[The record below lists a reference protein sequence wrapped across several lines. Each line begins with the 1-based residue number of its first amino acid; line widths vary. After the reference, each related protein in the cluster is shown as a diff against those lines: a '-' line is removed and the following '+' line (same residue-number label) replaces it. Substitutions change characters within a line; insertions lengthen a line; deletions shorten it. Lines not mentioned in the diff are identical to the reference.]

1 MKNKKT
7 LFAVIAV
14 VAVLAILL
22 GIYFIARPT
31 ATEGEKTFTLT
42 VVHSEGTKDFTI
54 HTDEEYLAPA
64 LIAEGIIND
73 EGVETGMYFTVDGET
88 ASWEENQSYWAIY
101 VGEEYATVGLNDLP
115 IEDGG
120 VYKLEYTIG

>member
-7 LFAVIAV
+7 LIAVIAAVLV
-14 VAVLAILL
+14 VALLA
-22 GIYFIARPT
+22 GIYLMARPA
-31 ATEGEKTFTLT
+31 ATQGEKTFTLT
-42 VVHSEGTKDFTI
+42 VVHSEGSKEFTI
-54 HTDEEYLAPA
+54 RTDEEYLAPA

-73 EGVETGMYFTVDGET
+73 EGVQTGMYFTVDGET

-101 VGEEYATVGLNDLP
+101 VGDDYATVGLNDL
-115 IEDGG
+115 IVEDGG

>member
-7 LFAVIAV
+7 LIAVIAIVLVV
-14 VAVLAILL
+14 VALAA
-22 GIYFIARPT
+22 IYFGTRPT
-31 ATEGEKTFTLT
+31 ATAGDKTFTLT
-42 VVHSEGTKDFTI
+42 VVHSEGSKEFTI
-54 HTDEEYLAPA
+54 STDEEFLAPA

-101 VGEEYATVGLNDLP
+101 VGDTYATEGLNTLV

-120 VYKLEYTIG
+120 VYKLEYTLG

>member
-7 LFAVIAV
+7 LIAVIAV

-22 GIYFIARPT
+22 GIYFIARPAAT
-31 ATEGEKTFTLT
+31 AGEKTFTLT
-42 VVHSEGTKDFTI
+42 VVHSEGSKNFTI
-54 HTDEEYLAPA
+54 TSDQEFLAQA

-88 ASWEENQSYWAIY
+88 ASWEENQSYWAVY
-101 VGEEYATVGLNDLP
+101 VGEEYATVGMNDLP

-120 VYKLEYTIG
+120 AYKLEYTIG

>member
-7 LFAVIAV
+7 LIIAIVAV
-14 VAVLAILL
+14 VVVALLA

-31 ATEGEKTFTLT
+31 AVQGEKTFTLT
-42 VVHSEGTKDFTI
+42 VVHSDSSKDFTI
-54 HTDEEYLAPA
+54 TSSEEFLAHA

-73 EGVETGMYFTVDGET
+73 EGIETGMYFTVDGET

-101 VGEEYATVGLNDLP
+101 IGDEYATVGMNDLP

>member
-7 LFAVIAV
+7 WIIAIAAVLVIAL
-14 VAVLAILL
+14 LA
-22 GIYFIARPT
+22 GIYFVARPST
-31 ATEGEKTFTLT
+31 TQGEKTFTLT
-42 VVHSEGTKDFTI
+42 VVHSEGSKDFTI
-54 HTDEEYLAPA
+54 STDEEYLAPA

-88 ASWEENQSYWAIY
+88 ASWEENQSYWAVY
-101 VGEEYATVGLNDLP
+101 EGDAYATVGMNDLP
-115 IEDGG
+115 IRDGG

>member
-7 LFAVIAV
+7 LIAVIAV

-22 GIYFIARPT
+22 GIYFIARPA

-42 VVHSEGTKDFTI
+42 VVHSEGSNDFTI
-54 HTDEEYLAPA
+54 TSDQEFLAQA

-88 ASWEENQSYWAIY
+88 ASWEENQSYWAVY
-101 VGEEYATVGLNDLP
+101 VGEEYATVGMNDLP

>member
-1 MKNKKT
+1 MKNKK
-7 LFAVIAV
+7 AVIIAV
-14 VAVLAILL
+14 AAVLAVALL
-22 GIYFIARPT
+22 AGIYLFARPD
-31 ATEGEKTFTLT
+31 AAEGEKTFTLT
-42 VVHSEGTKDFTI
+42 VVHSEGSKEFTI
-54 HTDEEYLAPA
+54 TTEEEFLAPA
-64 LIAEGIIND
+64 LMAEGIIND

-101 VGEEYATVGLNDLP
+101 VGDTYATEGLNTLV

>member
-7 LFAVIAV
+7 LIAAV
-14 VAVLAILL
+14 VAVLVIALL
-22 GIYFIARPT
+22 AGIYFATRPD
-31 ATEGEKTFTLT
+31 ATEGAKTFTLT
-42 VVHSEGTKDFTI
+42 VVHSNSTEEFTI
-54 HTDEEYLAPA
+54 STDEMYLAHA

-73 EGVETGMYFTVDGET
+73 EGIETGMYFTVDGET

-101 VGEEYATVGLNDLP
+101 VGEEYATVGLNDLA

>member
-7 LFAVIAV
+7 WIAAIAV
-14 VAVLAILL
+14 VLVVAALAA
-22 GIYFIARPT
+22 IYFSTRPT
-31 ATEGEKTFTLT
+31 AAEGEKTFTLT
-42 VVHSEGTKDFTI
+42 VVHSEGSKDFTI
-54 HTDEEYLAPA
+54 STEEEYLAPA
-64 LIAEGIIND
+64 LMAEGIINN

-101 VGEEYATVGLNDLP
+101 VGEEYATVGMNDLP
-115 IEDGG
+115 VEDGG